1 MVSGEAVI
9 LNPSGLHARP
19 ASCLTKIASE
29 FQSDITITCQ
39 GKAIQAKKIMSV
51 MKAGVKYGAAVTIT
65 CEGADE
71 KEALA
76 AVLEGIKSGL
86 GEAIS

>member
-9 LNPSGLHARP
+9 LNLSGLHARP

-39 GKAIQAKKIMSV
+39 GKAIDAKKIMSV
-51 MKAGVKYGAAVTIT
+51 MKAGVKYGAAVTVI
-65 CEGADE
+65 CKGVDE
-71 KEALA
+71 KAALT

-86 GEAIS
+86 DEVVF